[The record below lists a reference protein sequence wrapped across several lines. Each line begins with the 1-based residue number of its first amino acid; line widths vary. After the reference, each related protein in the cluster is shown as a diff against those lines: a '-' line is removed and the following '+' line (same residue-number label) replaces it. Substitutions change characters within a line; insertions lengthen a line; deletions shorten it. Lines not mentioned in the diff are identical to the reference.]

1 MAVAQTPNTYVQNAV
16 LNVPGGGTVGLLIG
30 SPAFS
35 PLILGGLA
43 AAGVHPGTPAFGQF
57 TVAAQTVIDSGDPI
71 NFALATAN
79 KNILAQEVVGGSA
92 PLAGDIS
99 AAHCATCYDAN
110 GNWLS
115 DQVIPNAVAGF
126 PLSGGNPLI
135 AALGLSSITSTTQS
149 ATGIRGVVRFV
160 TGTHGS
166 LLDPS
171 SSPQATV
178 EMQTEAATFLATG
191 GTVVPVANSA
201 VVKH

>member
-1 MAVAQTPNTYVQNAV
+1 
-16 LNVPGGGTVGLLIG
+16 
-30 SPAFS
+30 
-35 PLILGGLA
+35 
-43 AAGVHPGTPAFGQF
+43 
-57 TVAAQTVIDSGDPI
+57 
-71 NFALATAN
+71 LATAN

-149 ATGIRGVVRFV
+149 ATAIRGVVRFV